1 MRRTLS
7 VILTFLCTVIILGAG
22 YFVIVGS
29 GKSVLEK
36 ERVLEEAPY
45 ENTSSNIFYGKIE
58 EDIALFP
65 WNYYPED
72 GKSEMLGTYPR
83 FQYNLFADEIEDE
96 ELKAGQNWYLCQ
108 LIAFRTGRPA
118 EEVWE
123 LYENSQKNIMDS
135 MIMIDNSSFG
145 TLYFYQD
152 ILELGGK
159 QYQVRIACGGWN
171 IISFVCSEYSGEKK
185 RDKKRWEEGKEKL
198 VAVLEDSEEE
208 MREYF
213 NYMNYLDNFEITT
226 IYSEKNG
233 YLNMYLQSFY
243 WLENMMNAE
252 DSEDSNRIPEEV
264 VKIFKEWGES
274 ETADTKEVI
283 INEEK
288 EVEDIS
294 SYSYQIIELK
304 DMILLLMQGERTLG
318 AYYDPVNQCFCGYNY
333 FYEY

>member
-7 VILTFLCTVIILGAG
+7 MILTFLCTAIILGAG

-36 ERVLEEAPY
+36 ERVLEEASY

-58 EDIALFP
+58 EDIELFP

-72 GKSEMLGTYPR
+72 GKSEIAGTYPR
-83 FQYNLFADEIEDE
+83 FQYNLFADEIGEA

-108 LIAFRTGRPA
+108 LIAFRIGRPI
-118 EEVWE
+118 EEIWE
-123 LYENSQKNIMDS
+123 FYEKGQKGIMDRMVMVES
-135 MIMIDNSSFG
+135 SSFG
-145 TLYFYQD
+145 SLYFYQD

-171 IISFVCSEYSGEKK
+171 IISFMCAEYSGEKK

-198 VAVLEDSEEE
+198 VAVLEDSEED

-213 NYMNYLDNFEITT
+213 DYMNYLNNFEITT
-226 IYSEKNG
+226 VYSEKKG

-243 WLENMMNAE
+243 WLENIM
-252 DSEDSNRIPEEV
+252 DSESLGDSQKIPQEAVELFQ
-264 VKIFKEWGES
+264 KWGEGES
-274 ETADTKEVI
+274 AETKE
-283 INEEK
+283 INIGGKETEEG
-288 EVEDIS
+288 VS

-304 DMILLLMQGERTLG
+304 DMILLLMQGEETLG
-318 AYYDPVNQCFCGYNY
+318 LYYDPVDQCFCGYNY